1 MPKVKI
7 GEKVVAGDG
16 GNGERKVFT
25 NGHKT
30 FDSFAARVLTETQ
43 LRERRTLETF
53 ELNKGTFMRPRNPIV
68 GEPTPRTKVDAKGE
82 VLERTGELLF
92 PSKNREV
99 PESISPLSSSR
110 PTTTGSSRYN
120 SRTSRSINFDVDS
133 QPDGNPLKRTDERAE
148 RISSLQNMQDNLG
161 GELEYLK
168 AKLLEKQQRLR
179 ELDARTQRK

>member
-68 GEPTPRTKVDAKGE
+68 GEPTPRAKVDAKGE

-92 PSKNREV
+92 PPRNREA
-99 PESISPLSSSR
+99 PESISPLSSR

-133 QPDGNPLKRTDERAE
+133 QPDGNPLKRTDEKAE

-179 ELDARTQRK
+179 ELDSRAQRK